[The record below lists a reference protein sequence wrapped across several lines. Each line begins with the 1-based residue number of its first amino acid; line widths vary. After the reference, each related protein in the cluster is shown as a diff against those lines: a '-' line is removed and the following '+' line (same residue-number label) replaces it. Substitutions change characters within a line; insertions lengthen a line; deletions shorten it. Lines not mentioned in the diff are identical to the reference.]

1 MICRFVWRLSILW
14 IIRNA
19 CFGLKRQIICCQW
32 VLMGP
37 VVLYC
42 PSQLCNGCRRQLQY
56 LCPCSLCQCSS
67 WHWALEGPQ
76 MIAFKRDWVNAITWY
91 CCFLGRKYDIRLCFK
106 KNYFT
111 SIYTYCRSQFWGKQH
126 LQWVLSTMSGW
137 LKQSLLWTA
146 WLCCKIKHK
155 WTLFCCGTY
164 HLLQR

>member
-56 LCPCSLCQCSS
+56 PCLCSLCQCSS

-76 MIAFKRDWVNAITWY
+76 MIAFERDWVNAITWFRR
-91 CCFLGRKYDIRLCFK
+91 CLGHKYDIRPCFK
-106 KNYFT
+106 KIF
-111 SIYTYCRSQFWGKQH
+111 H
-126 LQWVLSTMSGW
+126 LNL
-137 LKQSLLWTA
+137 
-146 WLCCKIKHK
+146 
-155 WTLFCCGTY
+155 Y
-164 HLLQR
+164 LLQITILGNVASLIGSVDDVRLVETVLVVNCLTVLQNKT